1 MAALALMESTSI
13 LARVQK
19 DSKEPI
25 ARSMLTTALRIRVR
39 MAALV
44 LTAPIAILVPV
55 QKDLKEPIARSMLTT
70 ALRIHV

>member
-1 MAALALMESTSI
+1 MESTSI
-13 LARVQK
+13 LAPVQK
-19 DSKEPI
+19 DLKGPT
-25 ARSMLTTALRIRVR
+25 ARSSVTTAIRTHVL